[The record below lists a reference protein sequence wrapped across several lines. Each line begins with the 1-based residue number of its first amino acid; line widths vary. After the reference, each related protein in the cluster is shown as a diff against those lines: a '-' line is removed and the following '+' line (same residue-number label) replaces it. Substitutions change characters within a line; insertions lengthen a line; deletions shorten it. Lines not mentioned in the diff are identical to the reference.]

1 MLRKVTSTSAVVS
14 GKAVRQFIWEAIRIM
29 RESFSV
35 HDIVRRSGQMPSDI
49 KAYLKALTLASVVE
63 VIEADGRKCMVYR
76 LVRDEGVDHPR
87 LNAKGERTT
96 EHLAIEN
103 VWRTLRIMG
112 GEMTVADVMAAA
124 NVGKVSI
131 SKTKAAAYLKA
142 LTEAGYLVRIKGAT
156 SRKPDTYQLKPSRYT
171 GPCPPVVNEME
182 SLQVFDPNLGRVVYA
197 KAANRLSEPFEDVW
211 AKAENQRL
219 RNLLAE
225 WLRIDDW
232 RDDAIAP
239 RDLIE
244 RTQLELAPATSG
256 ALQ

>member
-1 MLRKVTSTSAVVS
+1 M
-14 GKAVRQFIWEAIRIM
+14 
-29 RESFSV
+29 
-35 HDIVRRSGQMPSDI
+35 
-49 KAYLKALTLASVVE
+49 
-63 VIEADGRKCMVYR
+63 
-76 LVRDEGVDHPR
+76 
-87 LNAKGERTT
+87 
-96 EHLAIEN
+96 
-103 VWRTLRIMG
+103 
-112 GEMTVADVMAAA
+112 
-124 NVGKVSI
+124 
-131 SKTKAAAYLKA
+131 
-142 LTEAGYLVRIKGAT
+142 
-156 SRKPDTYQLKPSRYT
+156 
-171 GPCPPVVNEME
+171 
-182 SLQVFDPNLGRVVYA
+182 FDPNLGRVVYA